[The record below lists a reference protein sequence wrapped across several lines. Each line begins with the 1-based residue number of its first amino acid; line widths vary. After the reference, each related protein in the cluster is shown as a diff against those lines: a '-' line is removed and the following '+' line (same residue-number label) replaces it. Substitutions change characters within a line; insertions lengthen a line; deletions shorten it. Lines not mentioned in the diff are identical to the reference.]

1 MASTLT
7 GGTQE
12 IMRPEAS
19 PAGRSLPPGSQPAGA
34 LLDYHFLRRPRWL
47 VLPILLGYV
56 LVALL
61 YARFTPAWQNPDEP
75 AHYNYIAYI
84 AEGNGLPSLHLGDY
98 SQPYISFLVSN
109 NFPLRFP
116 TDPLRYESYQ
126 PPLYYL
132 AGALVHLA
140 SGGSLFVLRL
150 FSIGLTVLSL
160 LLLYHILELVFTSKP
175 LIAAGG
181 LAFAAFLPMHVAVSA
196 SVSNDVLAELILM
209 AAMTVM
215 VHWMRDQFQG
225 SPGNRSRPLL
235 LLLGCLLGLGLLTK
249 IYTYLM
255 TPLLALTVLLVIWRQ
270 PRTEES
276 EPSPQRPGWR
286 TFGHGMLAAT
296 WVVAP
301 ALLIALPMW
310 LRNLSVYGWP
320 DVLGLRWHD
329 VVVTGQPTT
338 AEWIAR
344 YGILDYLERGLSLT
358 FRSFWGVFGWLG
370 VFMDE
375 RIYTLLLIFSG
386 ALMLGMLWAVVRFIC
401 GRPETDMDRFQ
412 FWILGL
418 LAVELLGVLFSYF
431 WYNTKFVQHQGRYL
445 FWGLLPLATFSALGW
460 RELLHPLQAKVT
472 GLLLATLAF
481 ALTGIALFS
490 GSGDKLVIA
499 AIGAGALLLLSV
511 PLLQVGVVDADI
523 LALPHWLHGLMLAPW
538 IQRLL
543 GPLRFA
549 AWISP
554 FVLLLALN
562 VAIPFWYIQPQLGP

>member
-1 MASTLT
+1 MASTLS
-7 GGTQE
+7 GGAQE
-12 IMRPEAS
+12 IMGPEAS
-19 PAGRSLPPGSQPAGA
+19 PAGRSLSPGSQPAGA

-150 FSIGLTVLSL
+150 FSIGLSVLSL

-215 VHWMRDQFQG
+215 VHWMRDQFHG
-225 SPGNRSRPLL
+225 SPGNRSRLLL

-249 IYTYLM
+249 IYAYLM

-276 EPSPQRPGWR
+276 EPSPHRPGRR
-286 TFGHGMLAAT
+286 TFGQGMQTAT

-320 DVLGLRWHD
+320 DLLGLRWHD

-445 FWGLLPLATFSALGW
+445 FWGLLPLATFAALGW

-472 GLLLATLAF
+472 GLLLATLAV

-499 AIGAGALLLLSV
+499 AIGAGALLLLMV
-511 PLLQVGVVDADI
+511 PLLQVGVVSADI
-523 LALPHWLHGLMLAPW
+523 LALPDWLHRLMLASW

>member
-7 GGTQE
+7 GGAQE
-12 IMRPEAS
+12 IMRPEAG
-19 PAGRSLPPGSQPAGA
+19 PAGKSALSDGQPAGA

-47 VLPILLGYV
+47 VLPILIGYV
-56 LVALL
+56 FVALL
-61 YARFTPAWQNPDEP
+61 CARFTPAWQNPDEP

-84 AEGNGLPSLHLGDY
+84 AGGNGLPSLHLGDY

-150 FSIGLTVLSL
+150 FSIALSVLTL
-160 LLLYHILELVFTSKP
+160 LLLYHILELVFTAKP

-209 AAMTVM
+209 AAITVM

-225 SPGNRSRPLL
+225 APGNRSRLLL

-249 IYTYLM
+249 IYAYLM

-276 EPSPQRPGWR
+276 EPSPHRPGWR
-286 TFGHGMLAAT
+286 TFGQGMLAAG

-310 LRNLSVYGWP
+310 LRNLNVYGWP
-320 DVLGLRWHD
+320 DLLGLRWHD
-329 VVVTGQPTT
+329 VVVAGQPTT

-445 FWGLLPLATFSALGW
+445 FWGMLPLATFSALGW

-472 GLLLATLAF
+472 GLLLATLAV
-481 ALTGIALFS
+481 ALTGVALFS
-490 GSGDKLVIA
+490 GSGDKLVIV

-511 PLLQVGVVDADI
+511 PLLQVGVVSADI
-523 LALPHWLHGLMLAPW
+523 LALPHWLHRLMLTPW

-562 VAIPFWYIQPQLGP
+562 IAIPFWYIQPQLGR